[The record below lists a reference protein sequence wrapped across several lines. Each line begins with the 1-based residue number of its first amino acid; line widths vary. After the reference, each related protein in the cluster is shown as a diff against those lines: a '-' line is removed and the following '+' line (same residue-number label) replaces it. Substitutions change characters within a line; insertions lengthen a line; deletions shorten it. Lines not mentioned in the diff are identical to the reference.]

1 MADRRKLGRLP
12 AGVARRRADAGA
24 ERHRSPGDCDRP
36 SPERHSADPDHRC
49 RDQHLYIDG
58 PVARDRP
65 ADVARALCR
74 RGNPWA
80 ARGGRRGGP
89 MMRLRINGAEAE
101 VAVATIA
108 ELLAE
113 QGIDPKARFL
123 AVAVN
128 GAVVRPAEWPAAALA
143 AGDTVEI
150 VRPFQ
155 GG

>member
-1 MADRRKLGRLP
+1 MIRL
-12 AGVARRRADAGA
+12 
-24 ERHRSPGDCDRP
+24 
-36 SPERHSADPDHRC
+36 
-49 RDQHLYIDG
+49 
-58 PVARDRP
+58 
-65 ADVARALCR
+65 
-74 RGNPWA
+74 
-80 ARGGRRGGP
+80 
-89 MMRLRINGAEAE
+89 MINGAETE

-128 GAVVRPAEWPAAALA
+128 GAVVRRAEWPAASLA